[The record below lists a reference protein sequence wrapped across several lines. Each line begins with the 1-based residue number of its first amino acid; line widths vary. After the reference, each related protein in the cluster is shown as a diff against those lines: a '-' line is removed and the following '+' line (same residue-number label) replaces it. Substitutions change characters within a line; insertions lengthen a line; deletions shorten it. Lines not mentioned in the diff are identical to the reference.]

1 MSENFP
7 GGTFAYQKITPSED
21 AAVRRAA
28 INDGVLAGCALSY
41 SGVTL
46 TMSSGSLFACGR
58 VVRHPLEQHWPVVG
72 ATSGFARLV
81 LTVDLS
87 RTATQDE
94 FDQVIDT
101 IEYADTVD
109 GFNPL
114 VQEDI
119 NAGGTR
125 YQMAAAV
132 VSLGAGGITG
142 IVQAAAILN
151 GLQSYAPAGFGLGQ
165 ESPLVITS
173 LAALDSLTK
182 CGFYRLDI
190 QSGTA
195 SISAVNVSRATVFVE
210 GYNGVNV
217 MQTLSVLGSTTR
229 LYRYRSGGIWSEWCF
244 ENPPMVAPWE
254 YRTTEYWGGSPVY
267 TKRFSH
273 PANAFTTEDLSLPHY
288 IENMDVC
295 LSADVIWKR
304 TDRSPDGWRFLPAA
318 DYGDSTL
325 NAQVRYVS
333 EENIYFQLGWNI
345 WDALHR
351 STEPVYITL
360 RYTKK

>member
-28 INDGVLAGCALSY
+28 LNDGVLAGCALSY

-46 TMSSGSLFACGR
+46 TMGPGSLFACGR

-72 ATSGFARLV
+72 AASGFARLV

-94 FDQVIDT
+94 FDQIADT

-109 GFNPL
+109 GFDPL

-165 ESPLVITS
+165 ESPPVITS

-190 QSGTA
+190 QSGSA
-195 SISAVNVSRATVFVE
+195 SISLVNVSRATVFVE
-210 GYNGVNV
+210 GYNGASV

-229 LYRYRSGGIWSEWCF
+229 LYRSRTGGIWDEWCF

-267 TKRFSH
+267 TKRFSY
-273 PANAFTTEDLSLPHY
+273 AADTFTEENLSLPHG
-288 IENMDVC
+288 IKDMDVC
-295 LSADVIWKR
+295 ISIDVIWKR
-304 TDRSPDGWRFLPAA
+304 TDKTPDGWRHLPASF
-318 DYGDSTL
+318 YGDSTY
-325 NAQVRYVS
+325 NGQVDYVS
-333 EENIYFQLGWNI
+333 EEYINFRLGWNLMTLI
-345 WDALHR
+345 QQ
-351 STEPVYITL
+351 STEPVHVTL
-360 RYTKK
+360 KYTKK